1 MIELNAATLASGGMV
16 ERLNEEIQKA
26 VVNCLD
32 INTEA
37 TKLRTVTL
45 KIKIKPD
52 KSRCFAEVSV
62 ETSSSL
68 CPAAP
73 LSTSISMATDIRT
86 GEVSAAEVGQGENP
100 GQEILPGVEGAMP
113 GVITQFPDGMR
124 VSAGK

>member
-52 KSRCFAEVSV
+52 KSRCFGEVSV

-68 CPAAP
+68 APAAP
-73 LSTSISMATDIRT
+73 IATSISMSTNLKT
-86 GEVSAAEVGQGENP
+86 GEVSAAEITSGEDP
-100 GQEILPGVEGAMP
+100 AQEILPGVEGAMP
-113 GVITQFPDGMR
+113 GKVTNFADGK
-124 VSAGK
+124 SAAVGK

>member
-1 MIELNAATLASGGMV
+1 MIELNAATIAGGGMV
-16 ERLNEEIQKA
+16 ERLNEELQKA

-37 TKLRTVTL
+37 TRLRTVIL

-52 KSRCFAEVSV
+52 KSRCFGEVSV

-73 LSTSISMATDIRT
+73 LATSISMSTNLKT
-86 GEVSAAEVGQGENP
+86 GEVSAAEITSGEDP
-100 GQEILPGVEGAMP
+100 GQEILPGVEGAM
-113 GVITQFPDGMR
+113 
-124 VSAGK
+124 AGKITNFADGKSAAAGK

>member
-52 KSRCFAEVSV
+52 KSRCFGEVSV
-62 ETSSSL
+62 ETSSTL

-73 LSTSISMATDIRT
+73 LATSISMSTNLKT
-86 GEVSAAEVGQGENP
+86 GEVSAAEITSGEDPN
-100 GQEILPGVEGAMP
+100 QEILPGVEGSMP
-113 GVITQFPDGMR
+113 GKITQFPDGKTA
-124 VSAGK
+124 SAGK

>member
-1 MIELNAATLASGGMV
+1 MIELNAATIAGGGMV
-16 ERLNEEIQKA
+16 ERLNEELQKA

-32 INTEA
+32 INTEP
-37 TKLRTVTL
+37 TRLRTVTL

-52 KSRCFAEVSV
+52 KSRCFAEVGV
-62 ETSSSL
+62 ETSSTL

-73 LSTSISMATDIRT
+73 ISTSISMSTDLKT

-113 GVITQFPDGMR
+113 GKITNFADGK
-124 VSAGK
+124 SAAAGK

>member
-52 KSRCFAEVSV
+52 KSRCFGEVSV

-68 CPAAP
+68 APAAP
-73 LSTSISMATDIRT
+73 IATSIFMSTNLKT
-86 GEVSAAEVGQGENP
+86 GEVSAAEITSGEDP
-100 GQEILPGVEGAMP
+100 AQEILPGVEGAMP
-113 GVITQFPDGMR
+113 GKVTNFADGK
-124 VSAGK
+124 SAAAGK

>member
-26 VVNCLD
+26 VCNCLD
-32 INTEA
+32 VNTEP
-37 TKLRTVTL
+37 TRVRTVTL
-45 KIKIKPD
+45 KLKIKPD

-100 GQEILPGVEGAMP
+100 GQEILPGVEGSMP
-113 GVITQFPDGMR
+113 GVITQFPDDMR
-124 VSAGK
+124 VAGK

>member
-32 INTEA
+32 INTEP
-37 TKLRTVTL
+37 TRLRTVSL

-52 KSRCFAEVSV
+52 KSRCFGEVSV
-62 ETSSSL
+62 ETSSTL
-68 CPAAP
+68 APAAP
-73 LSTSISMATDIRT
+73 LSTSISMSTDLKT

-100 GQEILPGVEGAMP
+100 EQEILPGVEGAMP
-113 GVITQFPDGMR
+113 GKVTNFADGK
-124 VSAGK
+124 SAAAGK

>member
-26 VVNCLD
+26 VCNCLD

-37 TKLRTVTL
+37 TKLRTVSL

-52 KSRCFAEVSV
+52 KSRCFGEVSV

-68 CPAAP
+68 APAAP
-73 LSTSISMATDIRT
+73 IATSISMSTNLKT
-86 GEVSAAEVGQGENP
+86 GEVSAAEITSGEDP
-100 GQEILPGVEGAMP
+100 AQEILPGVDGAMP
-113 GVITQFPDGMR
+113 GKITNFADGK
-124 VSAGK
+124 SAAAGK

>member
-52 KSRCFAEVSV
+52 KSRCFGEVSV
-62 ETSSSL
+62 ETSSTL
-68 CPAAP
+68 APAAP
-73 LSTSISMATDIRT
+73 IATSISMSTNLKT
-86 GEVSAAEVGQGENP
+86 GEVSAAEITSGEDPN
-100 GQEILPGVEGAMP
+100 QEILPGVKGAMP
-113 GVITQFPDGMR
+113 GKVTNFADGK
-124 VSAGK
+124 SAAAGK